1 MLNRLADR
9 QRRWVVGT
17 ATALVVLAIAL
28 LATPSTSAQEREV
41 SAWFYGFNLDITI
54 DGEPVEPGVEIVA
67 FKGDVEIGR
76 ATVNPAGA
84 WFLYYDA
91 RNFAGGPC
99 DVTFIIGA
107 VQTTPGWESC
117 ELRVRLVLLTTGDGS
132 EEQETEESGEST
144 DAVDDDQ
151 TEATDGADDGSDL
164 LEEEAGEVGDD
175 TDDGSDLLEEEVLED
190 GDGAGDGSDLLEED
204 DEGVGDDAD
213 DDTDLLEEEVVEVGD
228 DTDLMEEEGD
238 EVGESTED
246 STTEQVGD
254 GDDGAEESVT
264 ETREIIRPATP
275 LTGSGSLVPSDQ
287 MPNWARAASITALL
301 IFIIAVVA
309 LIFARRTDRAR

>member
-164 LEEEAGEVGDD
+164 LEEEV
-175 TDDGSDLLEEEVLED
+175 VED

-213 DDTDLLEEEVVEVGD
+213 DESDLLEEEVVEVGD

>member
-41 SAWFYGFNLDITI
+41 SAWFYGFNMDITI

-164 LEEEAGEVGDD
+164 LEEEV
-175 TDDGSDLLEEEVLED
+175 VED

-213 DDTDLLEEEVVEVGD
+213 DESDLLEEEVVEVGD